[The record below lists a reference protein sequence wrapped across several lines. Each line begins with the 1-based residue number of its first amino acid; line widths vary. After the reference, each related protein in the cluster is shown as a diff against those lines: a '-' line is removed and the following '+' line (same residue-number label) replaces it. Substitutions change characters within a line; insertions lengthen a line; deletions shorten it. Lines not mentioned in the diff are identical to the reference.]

1 MDYNYCVLIGR
12 FEPPHNSHFDIMRQ
26 GLKEAKKLIIILGSA
41 KSAATT
47 KNPFSYEQRV
57 EMITNG
63 LETHERSRVV
73 FVPARDYHYNEDL
86 WITEV
91 QQRVNTV
98 TNGDVSVCQIGSY
111 KDSSSYY
118 VKLFPQ
124 WDFIPAKSDKQL
136 DATDIR
142 NAMFS
147 VKGTV
152 GWGDKGNVMTFD
164 NESLL
169 ELSNYLVRNVPYA
182 VSDFILKYMGTPEYL
197 NLKEEYAY
205 IQKYK
210 KDWANVPFPVTFNTV
225 DAVVVQSG
233 HILLVKRK
241 HNPGKGL
248 WALPGGF
255 LKQSER
261 LEAGAIRE
269 LKEETGIKVHNAELH
284 KHIVDKETFD
294 YPNRSLRGRTITTAF
309 YIRLPNGELPEVKG
323 ADDAEKAQW
332 IPLMDV
338 ASMEKDF
345 FEDHGHIVT
354 YFLNKGK

>member
-12 FEPPHNSHFDIMRQ
+12 FEPAHNSHFDLMRQ
-26 GLKEAKKLIIILGSA
+26 GLKEAKKLIIVLGSA
-41 KSAATT
+41 KSASTT
-47 KNPFSYEQRV
+47 KNPWSYEERVAMIMAGLESHERARV
-57 EMITNG
+57 E
-63 LETHERSRVV
+63 
-73 FVPARDYHYNEDL
+73 FVPARDYHYNDDL

-91 QQRVNTV
+91 QQRVANI

-124 WDFIPAKSDKQL
+124 WDFIPAKSDKAL
-136 DATDIR
+136 DATNIR

-147 VKGTV
+147 VKGSV
-152 GWGDKGNVMTFD
+152 VWGDKGNMMSFD
-164 NESLL
+164 KQSL
-169 ELSNYLVRNVPYA
+169 EDFSKYLIQNTPYG
-182 VSDFILKYMGTPEYL
+182 VSDMVLAYMNTPEFV
-197 NLKEEYAY
+197 NLKEEYEY
-205 IQKYK
+205 IQRYK
-210 KDWANVPFPVTFNTV
+210 KDWSTTPFPVTFNTV

-255 LKQSER
+255 LKQTER
-261 LEAGAIRE
+261 LEDGAIRE
-269 LKEETGIKVHNAELH
+269 LREETGIKVHANELH
-284 KHIVDKETFD
+284 KHVVDSRTFD

-309 YIRLPNGELPEVKG
+309 LIKLPSGELPDVKG

-332 IPLMDV
+332 IPLMDI
-338 ASMEKDF
+338 AAMEKDF
-345 FEDHGHIVT
+345 FEDHGHIIQ